1 MNPNKRAPSVSE
13 TFPQAFDK
21 ARFRNFALNLLN
33 HFDEAKAF
41 TANSTLHQRPLL
53 RTHVHRFE
61 RLALT
66 PPGAR

>member
-1 MNPNKRAPSVSE
+1 MNPQQARALVSE

-41 TANSTLHQRPLL
+41 TANSTYIKDA
-53 RTHVHRFE
+53 F
-61 RLALT
+61 
-66 PPGAR
+66 